1 MAAIIRKYGDIVQV
15 TGLGDYAVVLQ
26 SHKVQYC
33 PPLDRYYALKVFRAR
48 PDESRED
55 YEQRVTSE
63 FAIVSDLD
71 HQNIIREFELLPIGA
86 GNLCTC
92 MEYCAGGDLHSLI
105 TATRK
110 VPEDEANCLL
120 KQLLRGVRYLHEGG
134 IAHRDLK
141 PENLLLT
148 HRGCLKISDF
158 GHAERFRDPGD
169 DNKSHVRLAKG
180 RRNSRPYLSP
190 EQWLDTEFDPR
201 CVDVWAAAIVHV
213 AMRTGRNM
221 WKEATEED
229 EQFKQFKET
238 GKNALLDQIY
248 SGPSRATIL
257 RMLSIDPT
265 TRPSAAEVLASDW
278 LQSVH
283 TCVPPRDA

>member
-1 MAAIIRKYGDIVQV
+1 MATITKKYGDIVQV
-15 TGLGDYAVVLQ
+15 TGLGDYAVILQ

-33 PPLDRYYALKVFRAR
+33 PPLDWYYGLKVFRAR
-48 PDESRED
+48 PEESRED
-55 YEQRVTSE
+55 YMTRVTSE
-63 FAIVSDLD
+63 FAIVGDLD

-86 GNLCTC
+86 GNLCAC

-110 VPEDEANCLL
+110 IPEDEANCLL
-120 KQLLRGVRYLHEGG
+120 KQLLRGIRYLHEGG

-158 GHAERFRDPGD
+158 GHAERFREVGD
-169 DNKSHVRLAKG
+169 SDKSHVKLAKG

-190 EQWLDTEFDPR
+190 EQWLDAEFDPR
-201 CVDVWAAAIVHV
+201 CVDIWAAAIVYV

-229 EQFKQFKET
+229 EQFTQFKET
-238 GKNALLDQIY
+238 GKNAFLDGIN
-248 SGPSRATIL
+248 GPSRATLL
-257 RMLSIDPT
+257 RMLSVDPN
-265 TRPSAAEVLASDW
+265 TRPSAAEILGSDW
-278 LQSVH
+278 LQSVQ
-283 TCVPPRDA
+283 TCVPPREP